1 MRPSF
6 EPFVPR
12 HTHAMWTRCQA
23 ASAATGGGSRKRRQQ
38 DPCSP
43 DLQGHRSR
51 MGAQEGERRAAA
63 GHVCPPIFRPR
74 RLRGFTLIELLV
86 ALAVMAMLALLSWRS
101 LDSMN
106 RAQTFTQTRADQVLR
121 LQAALGQWRADLD
134 ALVDTGEVTAL
145 SFDGRVLRLT
155 RRDSSEGGTQS
166 PGLRVVAWTRMA
178 APLGNAS
185 VPQWQRWQSPPLR
198 QRDELARA
206 WTRAQQ
212 WGLGEKQGEGADPRD
227 TSLALVPIDQ
237 WQLAYHRGSTWG
249 NPLSS
254 VGNEAGL
261 PSPSPTDSTTPN
273 GVRLI
278 LSIAPGQGLSGP
290 IIFEWIDPT
299 LTASSP

>member
-1 MRPSF
+1 MLPHKVTPLLSAF
-6 EPFVPR
+6 E
-12 HTHAMWTRCQA
+12 
-23 ASAATGGGSRKRRQQ
+23 KR
-38 DPCSP
+38 S
-43 DLQGHRSR
+43 
-51 MGAQEGERRAAA
+51 
-63 GHVCPPIFRPR
+63 
-74 RLRGFTLIELLV
+74 RGFTLIELLV

-106 RAQTFTQTRADQVLR
+106 RAQSFTQSRADQVLR

-134 ALVDTGEVTAL
+134 ALVDTGEVDAL

-155 RRDSSEGGTQS
+155 RRDSAEDGTQS
-166 PGLRVVAWTRMA
+166 PGLRVVAWTQMA
-178 APLGNAS
+178 APQGEAV

-198 QRDELARA
+198 QRNELARA

-227 TSLALVPIDQ
+227 TSLALMPIDQ

-254 VGNEAGL
+254 VGNEEGGIQ
-261 PSPSPTDSTTPN
+261 SPGPRASTTPN
-273 GVRLI
+273 GVRLT
-278 LSIAPGQGLSGP
+278 LNIAPGQGLSGP
-290 IIFEWIDPT
+290 VTFEWIKPT